1 VRAFIAIDL
10 SADIKDNLAALV
22 NHLKPLAK
30 NIKWTARE
38 NYHLTLKFLGEISES
53 EMEDVKKSLNEITDR
68 HQSFTLRFKGTGSF
82 PPGSNRMRIIWAGL
96 TEVERLLALQEEIEN
111 ELGKKGFPRENR
123 PFSPHLTIGRSKQ
136 PEKQE
141 RLASELA
148 KNSQLE
154 LGSMEVREIIFFQ
167 SILHPEGPEYRVL
180 SRHPLS

>member
-53 EMEDVKKSLNEITDR
+53 EMEDVKKSLAEITGR
-68 HQSFTLRFKGTGSF
+68 YQSFTLRLKGTGSF

-96 TEVERLLALQEEIEN
+96 TEIDRLLSLQEEIEI
-111 ELGKKGFPRENR
+111 ELEKKGFPRENR
-123 PFSPHLTIGRSKQ
+123 PFSPHLTIGRAKQ

-148 KNSQLE
+148 KNNELE

-180 SRHPLS
+180 SRHPLA